1 MYKIPVKIE
10 GIERRKRS
18 TGLLHIVA
26 GFFLIANGGTYL
38 RHLNF
43 ESIHLVL
50 PFYLVATASLF
61 YGFMRKK
68 IDPLAKYNHLLRL
81 SQVVSF
87 TILGL
92 IFINFSV
99 TAQILGLFLWAII
112 TLFLMFTERKV
123 FHDTY
128 LQIKED
134 GIHIP
139 GYLKTHVV
147 PWGIIEDFVV
157 RPDFV
162 TINRRD
168 QKYVQLELVDDISA
182 NDITQ
187 INQYSSL
194 QIQQFAQL
202 LVRP

>member
-38 RHLNF
+38 RHINF

-50 PFYLVATASLF
+50 PFYLVAIASLF

-81 SQVVSF
+81 TQVISF
-87 TILGL
+87 TSLGL

-128 LQIKED
+128 LQVKED

-147 PWGIIEDFVV
+147 PWGVIEGFVV
-157 RPDFV
+157 RTDFV

-182 NDITQ
+182 KDITQ
-187 INQYSSL
+187 INQYSSF

>member
-1 MYKIPVKIE
+1 MFKIPVKIE

-38 RHLNF
+38 KHLNF
-43 ESIHLVL
+43 ENIHLVT
-50 PFYLVATASLF
+50 PFYLVAIASLF
-61 YGFMRKK
+61 YGLMRKK
-68 IDPLAKYNHLLRL
+68 FDPLAKYNHWLRL
-81 SQVVSF
+81 TQVLSF

-99 TAQILGLFLWAII
+99 NAQIMALFLWAII

-128 LQIKED
+128 LQVKED
-134 GIHIP
+134 GIYIP
-139 GYLKTHVV
+139 GYLRIHVV
-147 PWGIIEDFVV
+147 PWGIIENFVV

-168 QKYVQLELVDDISA
+168 QKFVQLELMDDIPA
-182 NDITQ
+182 NEMLQ
-187 INQYSSL
+187 INQFCNQ

-202 LVRP
+202 LVQP